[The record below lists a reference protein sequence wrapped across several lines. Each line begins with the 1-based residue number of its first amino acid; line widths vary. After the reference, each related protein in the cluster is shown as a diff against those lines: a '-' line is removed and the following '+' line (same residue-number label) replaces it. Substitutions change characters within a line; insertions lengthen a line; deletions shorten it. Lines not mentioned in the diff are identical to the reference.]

1 MFMAKI
7 NNLFRKISALTWK
20 EEGLYIA
27 QAIEVEVTSQGS
39 SKIEALS
46 NLKEAVE
53 LYFEDNSPSNFSET
67 HQDISLE
74 KIDIRYA

>member
-1 MFMAKI
+1 MTKI
-7 NNLFRKISALTWK
+7 NNLFRKISALTWREK
-20 EEGLYIA
+20 DLYIA
-27 QAIEVEVTSQGS
+27 QAIEVEVTSQGI
-39 SKIEALS
+39 SKIDALN
-46 NLKEAVE
+46 NLKEALE